1 MENESA
7 KPNFLGSQSTRPLM
21 NDVMG
26 PPIRTASTSVGVW
39 VYPGVFPF
47 TQEKG
52 RSTLQSIHLDQ
63 SGKMITPDEDN
74 CDYYTLYYHTK
85 SDALILV
92 YTEKYSNYNATSN
105 PTPYTYTSKNTST
118 VTETYEGQVGQD
130 FPEIFNWKFTFT
142 YQTSVIVGI
151 LGRRCNRNC

>member
-1 MENESA
+1 
-7 KPNFLGSQSTRPLM
+7 
-21 NDVMG
+21 
-26 PPIRTASTSVGVW
+26 
-39 VYPGVFPF
+39 
-47 TQEKG
+47 
-52 RSTLQSIHLDQ
+52 
-63 SGKMITPDEDN
+63 MITPDEDN

-142 YQTSVIVGI
+142 YQTSVIVEMDVAATATASPNQWLTGYYGAWNERRDNCSGTHTTCDGNTVLVSTGFSI
-151 LGRRCNRNC
+151 LTPTGATGWFFDNSAA